1 MVAETNGSTLLV
13 GNNMV
18 FGDGVRIEWSLRLV
32 SVEQRRAEALKRQ
45 RVVVLEKATDSAVAV
60 TWKRW
65 TEANCESAR
74 LLGVQ

>member
-1 MVAETNGSTLLV
+1 MVAETNGSALLV

-32 SVEQRRAEALKRQ
+32 SVEQSRAEALERQ

-60 TWKRW
+60 TWEGW
-65 TEANCESAR
+65 AEAHCECAR
-74 LLGVQ
+74 ILWVQ